1 MTAAIRQVLC
11 GPALRLCV
19 SMGLLVLLWH
29 HADGPRVVAKLRDLD
44 VGYALAALVI
54 TVPQVALSAWR
65 WHLTTS
71 RLDLHLPF
79 RQAFSE
85 YYLAT
90 FLNQVL
96 PGGVIGDAA
105 RAWRHGRA
113 GVSGVGPAARAVILE
128 RASGQIA
135 LFAVVLAAAIF
146 ERDAFLAML
155 GAVGPL
161 AGGILVVGG
170 LGFLLLRR
178 SRLQDHLG
186 VFLSDCR
193 RVFYGY
199 SGVLQL
205 ISSLGVVATYL
216 AVYGLAARAV
226 GVELSAG
233 TLMTVVPIILFSM
246 VLPVSVSGWGVRETV
261 AVAFASSAGLTPDMA
276 IAVSVTYGL
285 IVLVSS
291 VPGLFVVLM
300 GRIHGVADTSATTG
314 R

>member
-1 MTAAIRQVLC
+1 MTAIVTRTFS
-11 GPALRLCV
+11 GPVFRFSV
-19 SMGLLVLLWH
+19 SVGLLALLWY
-29 HADGPRVVAKLRDLD
+29 HADGSEVLNQFQGLEVKY
-44 VGYALAALVI
+44 VLAALAV

-65 WHLTTS
+65 WHLTTAK
-71 RLDLHLPF
+71 LDLYLPF
-79 RQAFSE
+79 RQAFRE

-96 PGGVIGDAA
+96 PGGVVGDAA
-105 RAWRHGRA
+105 RAWRHGRSEMA
-113 GVSGVGPAARAVILE
+113 GIGAAARAVVLE

-135 LFAVVLAAAIF
+135 LFAVVLAAAVF
-146 ERDAFLAML
+146 ERDAFLAL
-155 GAVGPL
+155 FSAVGPWG
-161 AGGILVVGG
+161 AGVVVVIGLVILVV
-170 LGFLLLRR
+170 RK
-178 SRLQDHLG
+178 SRWQNHLG

-193 RVFYGY
+193 RVFSGR

-205 ISSLGVVATYL
+205 VTSLAVVATYL

-226 GVELSAG
+226 GVDLSTG

-246 VLPVSVSGWGVRETV
+246 VLPVSVSGWGVREAV
-261 AVAFASSAGLTPDMA
+261 AVAFASSAGLTAEMA

-291 VPGLFVVLM
+291 VPGLFVVLS
-300 GRIHGVADTSATTG
+300 GRVAEGADTSATTG

>member
-1 MTAAIRQVLC
+1 MTSAVTRTLS
-11 GPALRLCV
+11 GPVFRFSV
-19 SMGLLVLLWH
+19 SIGLLALLWF
-29 HADGPRVVAKLRDLD
+29 HADGSRVLEQLRGLD
-44 VGYALAALVI
+44 FVYVLAGLAV

-65 WHLTTS
+65 WHLTAS

-79 RQAFSE
+79 GQAFSE

-105 RAWRHGRA
+105 RAWRHGRS
-113 GVSGVGPAARAVILE
+113 GVSGIGAAARAVVLE

-146 ERDAFLAML
+146 ERDAFVAML
-155 GAVGPL
+155 SAIGPVGAGVL
-161 AGGILVVGG
+161 AVVAVVV
-170 LGFLLLRR
+170 FFVRR
-178 SRLQDHLG
+178 SRWQDHLS
-186 VFLSDCR
+186 VFLCDCR
-193 RVFYGY
+193 RVF
-199 SGVLQL
+199 SGWSGTLQL
-205 ISSLGVVATYL
+205 VSSLGVVATYL

-226 GVELSAG
+226 GVELSTG

-261 AVAFASSAGLTPDMA
+261 AVAFASSAGLTPDLA

-291 VPGLFVVLM
+291 LPGLFVVLS
-300 GRIHGVADTSATTG
+300 GRVAERVDTSATTG